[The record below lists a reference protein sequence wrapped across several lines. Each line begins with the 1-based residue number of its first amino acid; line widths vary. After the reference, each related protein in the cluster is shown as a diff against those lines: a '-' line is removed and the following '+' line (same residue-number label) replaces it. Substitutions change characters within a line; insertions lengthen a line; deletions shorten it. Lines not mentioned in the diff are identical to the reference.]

1 MGRTMAR
8 LFAVLA
14 GVAAGAAGAAPALA
28 AQGVT
33 VQVTQVPGEFT
44 AGGESGK
51 VTAVAKRSRG
61 GCGKLRWSLVV
72 LVDGGRPDRVRVNR
86 IEEQGS
92 FPVNVRIAGEAV
104 RITDELLDPGT
115 LCRDRTVTARYA
127 IAFAE
132 DATDTDTQVNLV
144 AEAYSA
150 GGRLLDRAAVTRDLR
165 SAGGRGSPE
174 PSADPAGEEADPA
187 GEEAAPARSGAPAAG
202 TGGGLDANRT
212 SARAGSVRV
221 GPIGLVVGAV
231 MVLLG
236 LSLLVK
242 VRRRSRWIRRVGR
255 AGPTLT
261 LPPLR
266 R

>member
-1 MGRTMAR
+1 MAR

-14 GVAAGAAGAAPALA
+14 GVAAGAAGAVPALA

-72 LVDGGRPDRVRVNR
+72 LVDGGRPDRVRVDR
-86 IEEQGS
+86 IEDQGS
-92 FPVNVRIAGEAV
+92 FPVNVRIAGEAI

-132 DATDTDTQVNLV
+132 DATDADTQVNLV

-165 SAGGRGSPE
+165 SAGGEGSPE
-174 PSADPAGEEADPA
+174 PSADPEGAV
-187 GEEAAPARSGAPAAG
+187 PARSGDPTAG
-202 TGGGLDANRT
+202 SGGGFDANRT

-221 GPIGLVVGAV
+221 GPIGLAVGAV